1 VAQQGTSATN
11 QESRQLQWSCA
22 WQAPHVGRAHCL
34 HACKSS
40 FCPWLRPAKV
50 PVLVHAGDAVLCG
63 ACRIPH
69 HVKNLY
75 KYLHHEKKF
84 GVLTLLAGFLSL
96 PIMFGK
102 PQTAVCMRLCAA
114 AFTDDASIAVHE
126 GSSGGTF
133 IIIYMHVQAWRPS
146 AS

>member
-1 VAQQGTSATN
+1 M
-11 QESRQLQWSCA
+11 
-22 WQAPHVGRAHCL
+22 
-34 HACKSS
+34 
-40 FCPWLRPAKV
+40 LR
-50 PVLVHAGDAVLCG
+50 G

-102 PQTAVCMRLCAA
+102 SEMAVGMRLCDAA
-114 AFTDDASIAVHE
+114 VTDDD
-126 GSSGGTF
+126 
-133 IIIYMHVQAWRPS
+133 
-146 AS
+146 